1 MLVFVSYPSIYGV
14 ATGDNDKSEKE
25 EKAEKKTEVRLNY
38 FAAHFQGKVCSGLT
52 GFFVVVVVFCSDN

>member
-1 MLVFVSYPSIYGV
+1 MLFALIVSYSSIYGV

-52 GFFVVVVVFCSDN
+52 VFLLLFFL